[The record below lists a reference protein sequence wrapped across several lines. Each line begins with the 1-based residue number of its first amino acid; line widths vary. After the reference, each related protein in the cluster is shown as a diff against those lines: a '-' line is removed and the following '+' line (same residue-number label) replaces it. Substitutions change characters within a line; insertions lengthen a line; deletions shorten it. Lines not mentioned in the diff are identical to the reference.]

1 MECSRGWIILLAL
14 ALLWGCA
21 SMGEPVNPDRDIAN
35 LQRQVYKIQQERD
48 SLSHQLASFR
58 KEVKNDI
65 SALRDDLAS
74 FQKESRMNTS
84 TLKKEKESLGNEL
97 ATFQKEARNDI
108 STLRNEGDL
117 LKSDLSRGLEALE
130 SRLNTVQQEK
140 ESLKNEFSVF
150 QKEAR
155 NDISAL
161 RNEGDL
167 LKSDLSRRLE
177 ALQSRLNLV
186 QKEEES
192 RKSELDAFQKD
203 VRSDSSA
210 LKKEVQLLKTGLAT
224 EVKSLQADIVSQKG
238 TLQNEMKVLSSAV
251 EEYKEF
257 LKKPSQEMDRLKEDI
272 AFRMRILEEKRKIL
286 EEKSE
291 TQSRNLEER
300 LKGLEGRGEKN
311 ETQARALEERLKG
324 LEGRGEKNET
334 QARALEERLKG
345 LEGRID
351 RIASKQEEL
360 GKPIPAKVSPAEMKE
375 PFPVT
380 GPGDLYKDAYQAF
393 QKGDLE
399 GARKKFE
406 AFLKQ
411 YPSTGLSDN
420 AHFWIGETYF
430 LQRDYERAILE
441 YEKTIVKD
449 PEGDKVSAA
458 LFKQALA
465 FFELGDKTNA
475 KNLFQRVIDRFPD
488 SREAEMARRRLEGIK

>member
-324 LEGRGEKNET
+324 LEGR
-334 QARALEERLKG
+334 
-345 LEGRID
+345 ID